1 MAEKTTG
8 KSQGQGR
15 SRPQGQSRNQ
25 KQNPDSGRSGGGGG
39 GGSRGARNGA
49 ASGERQQ
56 QGRGRE
62 QEQEQDEQAQDSGQ
76 EGQESGVGAAGT
88 KVAQTMKQHPITTA
102 AIGAG
107 LTLLAAQGLRMA
119 IGAGSKSQ
127 DQEGQEGEDGGAQG
141 SASEEEQ
148 GDEGGEEENEQDEG
162 GGGGFGGRL
171 GRLGSKF
178 GSVFRGSG
186 QAIRRGAKSGFE
198 QGRQG
203 AEQSWAGHP
212 LLLAGVALAV
222 GAAAGYLIP
231 STSQEDRLMGET
243 SDKLTGRIKKGG
255 QAFFRQGRTIA
266 GKVVHEAVNSTAE
279 SIERE
284 GLSPDRLGKKV
295 KKVFGN
301 VREAV
306 SNAIEED

>member
-15 SRPQGQSRNQ
+15 SRPQGQSKNQ
-25 KQNPDSGRSGGGGG
+25 KQNPDSGRSGGG

-62 QEQEQDEQAQDSGQ
+62 QEQEPEEQ
-76 EGQESGVGAAGT
+76 GQESGVGAAGT

-119 IGAGSKSQ
+119 IGAGSKSD
-127 DQEGQEGEDGGAQG
+127 DQEGQEEQDGGAQG
-141 SASEEEQ
+141 SASDEDQ
-148 GDEGGEEENEQDEG
+148 GDEGGDEENEQDEG

-186 QAIRRGAKSGFE
+186 QAIQRGAKSGFQ

-243 SDKLTGRIKKGG
+243 SDKVTGRIKKGG